1 VTGILAKAHRFDPL
15 DENAVRMWDTVESNR
30 KFGQIFNAT
39 EVFLSIIALI
49 TLALGGVS
57 VMNTMLMA
65 VAERTNE
72 IGLKKA
78 LGASR
83 HRILAEFFLEGLML
97 ALLSGIG
104 GCLIVLSLAGVISS
118 LPLPEF
124 FTGIPIDNRTL
135 LLVSSSLMTVAV
147 LSALPPAWR
156 AAAMTPVEALRFE
169 R

>member
-1 VTGILAKAHRFDPL
+1 
-15 DENAVRMWDTVESNR
+15 
-30 KFGQIFNAT
+30 
-39 EVFLSIIALI
+39 
-49 TLALGGVS
+49 
-57 VMNTMLMA
+57 
-65 VAERTNE
+65 
-72 IGLKKA
+72 
-78 LGASR
+78 
-83 HRILAEFFLEGLML
+83 ML

-104 GCLIVLSLAGVISS
+104 GSLIVLSLAGIIAS

-147 LSALPPAWR
+147 LSALPPAWH